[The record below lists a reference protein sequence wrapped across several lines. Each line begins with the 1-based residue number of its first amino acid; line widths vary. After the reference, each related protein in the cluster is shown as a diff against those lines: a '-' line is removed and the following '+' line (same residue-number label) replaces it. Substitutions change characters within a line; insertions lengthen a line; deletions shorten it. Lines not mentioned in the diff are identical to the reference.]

1 MHALHSS
8 FHDAADA
15 IEARHALTIVSV
27 HWYAIFVFSHHLY
40 HWQQFDVVGITPK
53 LSVVLSMTCT
63 VAAKPVAGGGD
74 GVGGGNGEGG
84 FGEGG
89 GGDGGG
95 WGGGAELR
103 VRDGRHDREPHPR
116 ESDEPAGARHPALG
130 DVLDAWVRIFET
142 KQIDRP
148 VWYRSTRAGTRAAV
162 RATFGRPQKWR
173 KIISR
178 DLSRNET

>member
-95 WGGGAELR
+95 WGGGLNCASAT
-103 VRDGRHDREPHPR
+103 DDTTASHT
-116 ESDEPAGARHPALG
+116 PA
-130 DVLDAWVRIFET
+130 
-142 KQIDRP
+142 
-148 VWYRSTRAGTRAAV
+148 
-162 RATFGRPQKWR
+162 RATSPRGRAILRSAMCSMFGFESSKPNKSTDQFGIEALVLELVLLSARPLADHKSGG
-173 KIISR
+173 K
-178 DLSRNET
+178 